1 MRLIDADK
9 FKEDLL
15 KLWDYNTVDGITA
28 TTVLKQV
35 ISDLDNATTVE
46 EPKYF
51 LKVKNLTAEDKKR
64 FQECWNKSAGGL
76 LVIPDNYEI
85 IPIERLQGT
94 WIFNDEI
101 CQCPFCFMTQVLP
114 YNYCPNCGAKLD
126 SKEG

>member
-9 FKEDLL
+9 FKKDLL

-35 ISDLDNATTVE
+35 ISDLDNATTVSPFTDDILE
-46 EPKYF
+46 AYSKITDQEFEHSNRFWIITPKGKKIEF
-51 LKVKNLTAEDKKR
+51 EKKR
-64 FQECWNKSAGGL
+64 LKGK
-76 LVIPDNYEI
+76 
-85 IPIERLQGT
+85 

-126 SKEG
+126 SEEG